1 MSYED
6 NLVIQAKNGDSN
18 AINFLL
24 DNNKS
29 YIYAIAFAVLKNHE
43 DAEDATQ
50 KTMITVWQ
58 NIGTLENPEAFKSWL
73 YHIAHTRSLNVLQS
87 KKNNRFILDEDISD
101 LPHLEDMENDFMLPQ
116 AYAERDDLRER
127 LNRIINGLSA
137 VQRESIVLY
146 YFNDRSV
153 AEISEIMD
161 CSENTVKSRLYLARH
176 SIKTR
181 IEEQERKSGE
191 RFYGVAVGVLPIGYF
206 VEEHIK
212 QNLPPA
218 GTLDHPATTAQ

>member
-6 NLVIQAKNGDSN
+6 NLVIQAKNGNSN

-101 LPHLEDMENDFMLPQ
+101 LPHLEDMENDFML
-116 AYAERDDLRER
+116 
-127 LNRIINGLSA
+127 SA
-137 VQRESIVLY
+137 
-146 YFNDRSV
+146 
-153 AEISEIMD
+153 
-161 CSENTVKSRLYLARH
+161 
-176 SIKTR
+176 
-181 IEEQERKSGE
+181 
-191 RFYGVAVGVLPIGYF
+191 
-206 VEEHIK
+206 
-212 QNLPPA
+212 
-218 GTLDHPATTAQ
+218 

>member
-116 AYAERDDLRER
+116 VYAEREDLCCLR
-127 LNRIINGLSA
+127 SM
-137 VQRESIVLY
+137 
-146 YFNDRSV
+146 RSV
-153 AEISEIMD
+153 KISESG
-161 CSENTVKSRLYLARH
+161 CSALLTVCLPFSVNRL
-176 SIKTR
+176 SCI
-181 IEEQERKSGE
+181 
-191 RFYGVAVGVLPIGYF
+191 
-206 VEEHIK
+206 
-212 QNLPPA
+212 
-218 GTLDHPATTAQ
+218 TLTTEA